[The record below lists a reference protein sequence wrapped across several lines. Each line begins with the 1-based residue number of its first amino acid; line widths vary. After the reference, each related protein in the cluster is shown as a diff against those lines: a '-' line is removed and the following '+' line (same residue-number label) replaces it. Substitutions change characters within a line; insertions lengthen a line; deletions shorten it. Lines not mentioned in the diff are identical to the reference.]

1 MTPNKKEPPK
11 KEHFFNL
18 KEEDRLEF
26 ELKDREK
33 QEKENVARNVMDRLN
48 GKYNK

>member
-1 MTPNKKEPPK
+1 MTPNKKDSPRY
-11 KEHFFNL
+11 FNL

-33 QEKENVARNVMDRLN
+33 KEKENVARNVMDKLN
-48 GKYNK
+48 GKHKK